1 MKPPP
6 HRPSAEKIQPPSS
19 APIRPRITLAMHPK
33 PAPRVILPVSHPAI
47 KPIRIQPIRE
57 CVIVD
62 RVNVNGMISP
72 AGLLAPM
79 DKPGAEDRKV
89 SHIPA
94 LSDSLRP
101 PPNPHSACASPDFSR
116 GVDWR
121 DGRQV
126 RSEEFR

>member
-19 APIRPRITLAMHPK
+19 APIKPRITLAMHPK

-57 CVIVD
+57 CVIVN
-62 RVNVNGMISP
+62 RMVSSE
-72 AGLLAPM
+72 GLLAPM
-79 DKPGAEDRKV
+79 DKTSAEARKV

-101 PPNPHSACASPDFSR
+101 PPNPHSACASFSFR
-116 GVDWR
+116 VEAAF
-121 DGRQV
+121 
-126 RSEEFR
+126 RSACGESYI